1 MSSEAIHSW
10 SAAAIDDAQRAEYVA
25 FLHREPFVITAYRLG
40 FTVGVREDYSY
51 QSSLQNVDV
60 PIEMLDNDF
69 RNPDLDR
76 YIKRFEA
83 YEPSIGVL
91 GDAYDAEEAREYNR
105 VA

>member
-10 SAAAIDDAQRAEYVA
+10 SATAIDDAQRAEWIG
-25 FLHREPFVITAYRLG
+25 FLHREPFVVDAYRLG

-51 QSSLQNVDV
+51 QSSLRNVDV

-76 YIKRFEA
+76 YIERFERYA
-83 YEPSIGVL
+83 PSIGTSTFRSE
-91 GDAYDAEEAREYNR
+91 D
-105 VA
+105 